1 MTKKLSKEQLLAYEK
16 CLLEWIVIC
25 SQVVTE
31 LNLLADNLDQH
42 FQKIAKAKIGG
53 SAAGVVGGV
62 MATVGFGL
70 SFVTFGASLGLAIAG
85 TFHNKI

>member
-1 MTKKLSKEQLLAYEK
+1 MTKQMSKEQLIAYEK
-16 CLLEWIVIC
+16 CLLEWIVLC

-31 LNLLADNLDQH
+31 LNSLADQH

-53 SAAGVVGGV
+53 SSAGVVGGV

-70 SFVTFGASLGLAIAG
+70 SFVTFGASLGLVIAG
-85 TFHNKI
+85 TFHNNI